1 MVMGRTTCRN
11 FNSGLAFH
19 APENLKIQ
27 LKCSY
32 VLMIVLTRETAWLVS
47 TAENFNL
54 F

>member
-1 MVMGRTTCRN
+1 MVMERTTCRN

-32 VLMIVLTRETAWLVS
+32 VLMNCFNAGNSLACFDSRE
-47 TAENFNL
+47 F
-54 F
+54 